1 MQTLQW
7 YKSLFISWFLWT
19 TLSHLPAPLSRMQFN
34 DLLCCFLNLPSP
46 FLPEEM
52 LFPLPGPTTVLN
64 GRILHSTH
72 VSVQISILTEDFP
85 DHELEIV
92 MPHSHNTL
100 PPIQLQRS
108 SWLSTVRNLCYLCIC
123 YLFITSSTNGRSARP
138 LTLLLSI
145 TTWNMGYIKEY
156 LLSEWKVY

>member
-19 TLSHLPAPLSRMQFN
+19 TLSHLPALLTRMQFN
-34 DLLCCFLNLPSP
+34 ELLCCFLNLPSP

-52 LFPLPGPTTVLN
+52 LFPLPGPSAVLN

-72 VSVQISILTEDFP
+72 VSVQIPILTEDFP
-85 DHELEIV
+85 DRDVGNSDAPL
-92 MPHSHNTL
+92 PQHSAPYL
-100 PPIQLQRS
+100 ASWS
-108 SWLSTVRNLCYLCIC
+108 SWLSTVRNLYYLCIC
-123 YLFITSSTNGRSARP
+123 YLFITSSTNGRSAKP